1 MTTRYYYEEFNKI
14 SEEVNDKNK
23 KRFLSATTIAIG
35 FVFGMGTIHHT
46 NYDLPK
52 ETHVVSIIDSTS
64 SPQFDKNILSEIN
77 HINHLLRISHH
88 TKNKFIFSE
97 IETRLNNIEA
107 RCTLDNVT
115 LGSHVAKELDTL
127 KANINQALS
136 QNNQDL
142 HI

>member
-14 SEEVNDKNK
+14 SEEVNDKTK

-35 FVFGMGTIHHT
+35 FVFGMGTIHQT

-52 ETHVVSIIDSTS
+52 ETHAVSIIDSTS
-64 SPQFDKNILSEIN
+64 SPQFDRNILIEIN
-77 HINHLLRISHH
+77 HINNLLRISHH

-107 RCTLDNVT
+107 RCTLENVT
-115 LGSHVAKELDTL
+115 LGSHVSKELDIL
-127 KANINQALS
+127 KSNVNKALS

-142 HI
+142 SI